1 LEAAVNFTRKVWIM
15 ASAAVVLS
23 ACDNSP
29 ATTTTTDPGIT
40 SSPPAPSRKADAT
53 EEALSAYREMWGD
66 FADAGKTSDWQ
77 APSLSRHTTG
87 TALNTL
93 TQSLYRDNTK
103 GFVSKGEPVLSPV
116 VYSFEPHDAPK
127 KVAVTDCGDSTNWL
141 KYRKDNGQLA
151 DDVPGGKRRINAVV
165 EKQADG
171 TWKVSDFGVHD
182 VGSC

>member
-1 LEAAVNFTRKVWIM
+1 MNRTSKVWIM
-15 ASAAVVLS
+15 ASAVVLLS
-23 ACDNSP
+23 GCNGSP
-29 ATTTTTDPGIT
+29 ATTTNTEPQKT
-40 SSPPAPSRKADAT
+40 SSSSPTPSRKANAT

-66 FADAGKTSDWQ
+66 FANAGKTSDWQ
-77 APSLSRHTTG
+77 APSLGRHATG

-93 TQSLYRDNTK
+93 SQSLYRDNTK
-103 GFVSKGEPVLSPV
+103 GLVSKGEPVLNPV

-127 KVAVTDCGDSTNWL
+127 KVTVTDCGDSTNWL

-151 DDVPGGKRRINAVV
+151 DDVPGGKRRINAIV
-165 EKQADG
+165 EKQVDG